1 MAPAG
6 SIATARRAFAALT
19 VAVIAVVPMTLAR
32 GAEGTSLD
40 RIRAAGRI
48 TLGYR
53 ADARPFSYRDDSGQP
68 TGYAVALCDR
78 IAAAVRKATPA
89 LKVRWVPVTAGD
101 RFEAVRR
108 GTVDLL
114 CSADT
119 VTLARRGV
127 VSFSIPI
134 FPGGIGAIVRTDA
147 PLRLRQVLAGR
158 GQTYS
163 NWRASAART
172 LQGRGLTAVAGTTAE
187 SWLVSLFREQNIP
200 AERASVNS
208 YQQGVATLLSRRSD
222 VLFGERAILLDAV
235 RRHQSARE
243 MAVIERQFTSE
254 PLALALVRG
263 DEDFR
268 LFLDATLSRLIR
280 SGELARLYAAAF
292 GEPTE
297 ATTSFFGAT
306 ALGE

>member
-1 MAPAG
+1 MAASG
-6 SIATARRAFAALT
+6 SIATTRWAFAALT
-19 VAVIAVVPMTLAR
+19 AAAIAAVPMTLAY
-32 GAEGTSLD
+32 GAEGTAID

-48 TLGYR
+48 SLGYR

-68 TGYAVALCDR
+68 AGYAVALCDR
-78 IAAAVRKATPA
+78 IVAAVRNKAAPGV
-89 LKVRWVPVTAGD
+89 KVRWVPVTTGD

-127 VSFSIPI
+127 VSFSLPI
-134 FPGGIGAIVRTDA
+134 FPGGIGAVVRTDA

-163 NWRASAART
+163 NWRTTAARA

-187 SWLVSLFREQNIP
+187 AWLTSLFREHQIA
-200 AERASVNS
+200 AERGTATS
-208 YQQGVATLLSRRSD
+208 YQQGLATLLSRRSD

-235 RRHQSARE
+235 RRHPSSRE
-243 MAVIERQFTSE
+243 V
-254 PLALALVRG
+254 
-263 DEDFR
+263 
-268 LFLDATLSRLIR
+268 
-280 SGELARLYAAAF
+280 
-292 GEPTE
+292 
-297 ATTSFFGAT
+297 
-306 ALGE
+306 